1 VSRPADGEAS
11 GRPDDGPWL
20 MVGLGNPGT
29 QYARNRH
36 NAGAVAVEV
45 LAADVGARLKAHK
58 ARAQVAELRLPPR
71 STPTGM
77 IPGPRLVL
85 AIPSSYMNLSG
96 GPVSA
101 LAGFYGVPAERLLVV
116 HDELDLPLGRLR
128 LKRDGG
134 EGGHNG
140 LRSVSQ
146 SLGRRDYC
154 RLRLGIGRP
163 PGRMDP
169 ADFVLRDFSSAERED
184 AGVMIHQA
192 ADVIRDIAVLGWDR
206 AQAEVN
212 GRAHAD

>member
-1 VSRPADGEAS
+1 
-11 GRPDDGPWL
+11 
-20 MVGLGNPGT
+20 
-29 QYARNRH
+29 
-36 NAGAVAVEV
+36 
-45 LAADVGARLKAHK
+45 
-58 ARAQVAELRLPPR
+58 
-71 STPTGM
+71 M